1 MEKKVKV
8 NSWLEKVYGKVPPY
22 QDTPECLDHLEKI
35 MELSEQEEHGMELIS
50 QLQIH
55 QMAEYKEETDRIKQR
70 FDILGLNANPN
81 SNHSELDNII
91 NFLSNISESL
101 GLDDPNENEMNL
113 AISDVRHYAS
123 KLPVDTYMTQTQY
136 NNTKCELINDVK
148 LLNKSER
155 ELVNSRTEAK
165 MDEENI
171 SNYRKKYSFLQG
183 KERQY
188 LKDQDKY
195 VTTIRKNG
203 FEKAHSH
210 ESIVSQKKKLD
221 DIEERIKPIK
231 SKLDGYK
238 GLPPS
243 LDLAQAEMAE
253 KENTLLKLKLELQ
266 KEVENIRF

>member
-113 AISDVRHYAS
+113 AISDVRHNAS
-123 KLPVDTYMTQTQY
+123 KLPMDTYMTQTQY

-188 LKDQDKY
+188 LKDQDRY